1 MKIILKNGKEVGIE
15 EIPYITDDGKF
26 IIGKN
31 EVKSWELPSKDVEMF
46 KELYYAN
53 YSNLT
58 YIAIRDNGND
68 MVFQYVIEQ
77 ELKDNNRI
85 IVKNIYS
92 TIEANSEPLSIFFRY
107 NKAYVFNDITETL
120 TKILNKAIGYLINTN
135 LLKDQLGEA
144 LMRNERLVVE
154 TNDKPIIETPIKKE
168 FLEKG
173 LKATK
178 GKDKVDPKAINLKQ
192 IAEETGIKYNTLW
205 NRIHRAGMTLEEAV
219 GRKKKGVWNK

>member
-15 EIPYITDDGKF
+15 EIPYITDEGKF

-77 ELKDNNRI
+77 ELKDNKI

-144 LMRNERLVVE
+144 LIRNERVVVE

-178 GKDKVDPKAINLKQ
+178 GKDKIDPKAINLKQ

-205 NRIHRAGMTLEEAV
+205 NRIHRTGMTLEEAV
-219 GRKKKGVWNK
+219 SRKKKGVWNK